1 MRNPYRPLCAVL
13 IAALAF
19 ILLSGQGGKKEPG
32 ALVGR
37 SLGLVDDK
45 GRTYAVISQDGKGGL
60 AFELKHPSG
69 AMLAAT
75 VSENDVRLT
84 LIAAKGETAVLNCSQ
99 KVGAALLLRDRAD
112 GAGMSAKSGGGTK
125 LGIDAAGKVWQAV
138 PK

>member
-13 IAALAF
+13 LAVLAF
-19 ILLSGQGGKKEPG
+19 VLLSGQGGKKQPK
-32 ALVGR
+32 LIGR
-37 SLGLVDDK
+37 SLTLVDEK
-45 GRTYAVISQDGKGGL
+45 GWIYATLTEDGFRL
-60 AFELKHPSG
+60 QHPSG
-69 AMLAAT
+69 ASLAAT

-84 LIAAKGETAVLNCSQ
+84 LIAAKGETAVLNCSK

>member
-1 MRNPYRPLCAVL
+1 MRNPYKSLSAVL
-13 IAALAF
+13 LAALTF
-19 ILLSGQGGKKEPG
+19 ILLSGQGGKKPE
-32 ALVGR
+32 ALIGR
-37 SLGLVDDK
+37 SLALVDAK
-45 GRTYAVISQDGKGGL
+45 GRVYATISEAGGEI

-75 VSENDVRLT
+75 VSENDVRLI
-84 LIAAKGETAVLNCSQ
+84 LIAAKGETAVLNCSK